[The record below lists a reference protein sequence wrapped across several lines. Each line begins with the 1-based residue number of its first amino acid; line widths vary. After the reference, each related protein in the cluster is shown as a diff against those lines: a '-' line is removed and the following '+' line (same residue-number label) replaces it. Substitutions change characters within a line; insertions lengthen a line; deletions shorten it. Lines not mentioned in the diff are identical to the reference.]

1 MPTPDISA
9 TNSFVGRPSGQ
20 ERPNTSKGS
29 TQTGTGP
36 VTPIVNKIHFC
47 TTCNTDTIW
56 CRDTKDPTKAF
67 CCKCGEV
74 EELAAEAL
82 LD

>member
-1 MPTPDISA
+1 LEVVQ
-9 TNSFVGRPSGQ
+9 VGRYGRYKQRKHPDG
-20 ERPNTSKGS
+20 N
-29 TQTGTGP
+29 GP
-36 VTPIVNKIHFC
+36 VTSIVEKIHFC
-47 TTCNTDTIW
+47 TTCDVTTVW

-74 EELAAEAL
+74 EELAEEAL

>member
-1 MPTPDISA
+1 M
-9 TNSFVGRPSGQ
+9 
-20 ERPNTSKGS
+20 
-29 TQTGTGP
+29 
-36 VTPIVNKIHFC
+36 TPIVNKIHFC
-47 TTCNTDTIW
+47 TTCSVTTIW

-67 CCKCGEV
+67 CCKCGRV

>member
-1 MPTPDISA
+1 L
-9 TNSFVGRPSGQ
+9 VC
-20 ERPNTSKGS
+20 GS
-29 TQTGTGP
+29 PKWAGTAAYKQRKHGDGNGP

-67 CCKCGEV
+67 CCKCGEI
-74 EELAAEAL
+74 EDLAAEAL

>member
-1 MPTPDISA
+1 MVQ
-9 TNSFVGRPSGQ
+9 VGRNGRIQAEEAPDG
-20 ERPNTSKGS
+20 N
-29 TQTGTGP
+29 GP
-36 VTPIVNKIHFC
+36 VTPIVEKIHFC
-47 TTCNTDTIW
+47 PTCDATTVW

>member
-1 MPTPDISA
+1 MPTPDNFCSQ
-9 TNSFVGRPSGQ
+9 FGLWVVQVGRNGRIQAEEAPRR
-20 ERPNTSKGS
+20 ER
-29 TQTGTGP
+29 P
-36 VTPIVNKIHFC
+36 VTPIVNKIHYC

-56 CRDTKDPTKAF
+56 CRDTRDPTKAF